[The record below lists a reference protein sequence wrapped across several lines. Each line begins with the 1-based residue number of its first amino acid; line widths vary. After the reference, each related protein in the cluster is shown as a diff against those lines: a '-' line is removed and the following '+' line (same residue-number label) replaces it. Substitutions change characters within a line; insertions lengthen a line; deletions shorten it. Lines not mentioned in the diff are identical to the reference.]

1 MTNRNKKREPARGYR
16 EPRAA
21 ARELQRE
28 APRRRG
34 VLDSV
39 FAARPPVDVGM
50 PKIRTALTR
59 GVASAASSPSLVI
72 GSLVYVLVLWLIMV
86 AFGFQGPF
94 APFANALALPPMGTS
109 FDATLATG
117 LFGLQG
123 GLFAILAFVVL
134 RSVVLAF
141 LTTAIVDA
149 LETGQTSVWGMARGV
164 VALPTTL
171 AANIIGIG
179 LLTLSSFFAPLLG
192 PGFGIL
198 IQLATLVV
206 GTYLFVYAPVVA
218 IAERATMPEALS
230 KSVRAA
236 RIPGAGNLTMAS
248 LYVIPTVAVIL
259 APGKP
264 GNVIGVNPSIG
275 AWVFVLFATFLQVVA
290 VATFAFRYLSIADEV
305 PAAAPRQ
312 ASARGGRGGPGAR
325 RGR

>member
-1 MTNRNKKREPARGYR
+1 MTNRNKKREPARGFR
-16 EPRAA
+16 ETRPA
-21 ARELQRE
+21 AREPTPE
-28 APRRRG
+28 EPRRRG
-34 VLDSV
+34 VLDAL
-39 FAARPPVDVGM
+39 FAARPPADIGM
-50 PKIRTALTR
+50 PRIRTALAR
-59 GVASAASSPSLVI
+59 GVAVVAGSPVLVVAPF
-72 GSLVYVLVLWLIMV
+72 LYVLALWLVMV

-123 GLFAILAFVVL
+123 GLLAILAFVAL
-134 RSVVLAF
+134 RSVVMAF
-141 LTTAIVDA
+141 LTTAIVDS
-149 LETGQTSVWGMARGV
+149 LEAGRTSIWAVTRGV

-171 AANIIGIG
+171 GVNIIGIG

-198 IQLATLVV
+198 IQLATLVL
-206 GTYLFVYAPVVA
+206 GAYLFVYAPVIAV
-218 IAERATMPEALS
+218 AERGTMPEALS

-264 GNVIGVNPSIG
+264 GNIIGVNPSIG
-275 AWVFVLFATFLQVVA
+275 AWVFVLLATFLQVVA
-290 VATFAFRYLSIADEV
+290 MAAFAYRYLSIADEV

-312 ASARGGRGGPGAR
+312 APARGRGRPPAR